1 MHMQNQVLAIL
12 LLDIVGSTQFV
23 QKVGARRA
31 AEWLQ
36 YHDRLT
42 RNLLYK
48 FNGREI
54 DRSDGFMLSFTSTI
68 DAVNFALYY
77 QMTVPIKTR
86 LQARI
91 GVHWGE
97 IIEVT
102 QSESF
107 VLANAKRIELEG
119 VSKNIAA
126 RTMSVCS
133 PGQVLIT
140 KQAFNTIKNQTNYYT
155 PKGTRYACVGLYR
168 FKGVREPQVIYAV
181 GMNIKALQPP
191 PSSEKAK
198 RIGGAK
204 KIKSRHR
211 DKKIIE
217 WIMYLL
223 PRIAIISTAYIT
235 YLIWPFLSN
244 KGARELWGIKGF
256 EWVDGVN
263 YIGHIIKCII
273 LGAPL

>member
-1 MHMQNQVLAIL
+1 M
-12 LLDIVGSTQFV
+12 
-23 QKVGARRA
+23 
-31 AEWLQ
+31 
-36 YHDRLT
+36 
-42 RNLLYK
+42 
-48 FNGREI
+48 
-54 DRSDGFMLSFTSTI
+54 
-68 DAVNFALYY
+68 
-77 QMTVPIKTR
+77 
-86 LQARI
+86 
-91 GVHWGE
+91 
-97 IIEVT
+97 
-102 QSESF
+102 
-107 VLANAKRIELEG
+107 
-119 VSKNIAA
+119 SKNIAA
-126 RTMSVCS
+126 RTMSVCA
-133 PGQVLIT
+133 PGQVLLT

-181 GMNIKALQPP
+181 GLHINDLQPP

-211 DKKIIE
+211 DKKILE

-223 PRIAIISTAYIT
+223 PRLATISTAYIT

-244 KGARELWGIKGF
+244 KSARELWGIKGF
-256 EWVDGVN
+256 DWVDVVN